1 MKKSNQKNTVLDIE
15 DNSFEI
21 IPQLGG
27 IIVYP
32 HLESPITISYN
43 TWKKVYEYITEQ
55 EENEYLMFIDKEK
68 REVEEEEESKQFS
81 SPQTVHVTYE
91 ADEKTL
97 EEEEW

>member
-21 IPQLGG
+21 
-27 IIVYP
+27 
-32 HLESPITISYN
+32 PITISYN
-43 TWKKVYEYITEQ
+43 AWKKVYEYITEQ